1 MVAAAAALPPS
12 PRTAWQ
18 RRRIRGGRPVSRW
31 GRVFQSGAPGGGVA
45 CGGLR
50 AAALV
55 GQAPVDGGG
64 GAEGGEEPQRW
75 RWLRRPWRAPA
86 AAKEGEM
93 DGDGG
98 AGGLA
103 NGTGGFA
110 DGTGGFADGACG
122 LDDVAATAAAVVS
135 AAQPLALSLS
145 PNVAATGLR
154 VSWCARRQ
162 RPVEPRHHLVGPHR

>member
-1 MVAAAAALPPS
+1 MGQGIPVG
-12 PRTAWQ
+12 RT
-18 RRRIRGGRPVSRW
+18 RR
-31 GRVFQSGAPGGGVA
+31 GVA

-50 AAALV
+50 AAALF

-64 GAEGGEEPQRW
+64 GAEGGEEPPRW
-75 RWLRRPWRAPA
+75 RWLRRTWRAPA

-98 AGGLA
+98 ADGLA
-103 NGTGGFA
+103 NGTGGFS
-110 DGTGGFADGACG
+110 DGMGGFADGAGG

-135 AAQPLALSLS
+135 AAQPLAPSLS

-162 RPVEPRHHLVGPHR
+162 RPVEPRHHLVGPRRS